1 MNKLRTLLASC
12 ALILALNTPVMSD
25 SSNFA
30 GPYIGLQGSTVG
42 VGVQGGKN
50 GGATEEGDTGG
61 SSDNVNVGKTG
72 ITAGLELGYAIP
84 VGSAF
89 LIDIG
94 GTYIDGAVSLR
105 QNNTDTA
112 ASEPVK
118 FVVSQFYSIYA
129 APTLVLS
136 DTSSMY
142 AKVGY
147 SEASVNVT
155 GDVSQPGDLQGN
167 TYAIGTRTVLES
179 GIFIRAEAGY
189 TDYDNLSAQGLGT
202 NVDTTG
208 DSSGIATT
216 TKYTADPE
224 LAYGAISIGF
234 RF

>member
-1 MNKLRTLLASC
+1 MNKLKTLLTSC

-50 GGATEEGDTGG
+50 GGVDGVNE
-61 SSDNVNVGKTG
+61 SNNVNVGKTG
-72 ITAGLELGYAIP
+72 ITAGLEAGYAIP
-84 VGSAF
+84 LGSAF

-105 QNNTDTA
+105 HNDTDLA
-112 ASEPVK
+112 AIDAVK

-142 AKVGY
+142 AKIGY

-155 GDVSQPGDLQGN
+155 GDVTQPGDLQGN

-202 NVDTTG
+202 NVSTTG
-208 DSSGIATT
+208 TTSGIATT

>member
-1 MNKLRTLLASC
+1 MNKLKTLLISC
-12 ALILALNTPVMSD
+12 ALILAINTPVMSD

-30 GPYIGLQGSTVG
+30 GPYIGIQGSTVG

-50 GGATEEGDTGG
+50 GGVDDVTE
-61 SSDNVNVGKTG
+61 SANVNVGKTG

-94 GTYIDGAVSLR
+94 ATHIDGAVSLK
-105 QNNTDTA
+105 QDDNDTDAT
-112 ASEPVK
+112 EHVK
-118 FVVSQFYSIYA
+118 FVVSQFTTIYA

-142 AKVGY
+142 LKFGY
-147 SEASVNVT
+147 QEANVDVS
-155 GDVSQPGDLQGN
+155 GDVSHPGDLQGN
-167 TYAIGTRTVLES
+167 TYAIGTRTVLDS

-189 TDYDNLSAQGLGT
+189 TDYDNLNSQGLGT
-202 NVDTTG
+202 GVQTDGTAG
-208 DSSGIATT
+208 GISTK

-224 LAYGAISIGF
+224 LAYGAISVGF